1 MQNIK
6 IPWPFYR
13 MRFILQMYK
22 IFVNCDPI
30 KTTPKIFSMRKF
42 LFLSVIFLFLGCSNN
57 RVENDCF
64 PFINVN
70 ETVNL
75 DLPQFIDLQ
84 VPGGWAYTN
93 GGIQGI
99 IVYNLNGVQFKA
111 FDRFCPGQNLSSCS
125 QMIVDENLRILC
137 QCDNSEFN
145 ILNGAPLTQGVNCFA
160 NEYLVENLNGSILK
174 ISNF

>member
-1 MQNIK
+1 MIQLK
-6 IPWPFYR
+6 QY
-13 MRFILQMYK
+13 
-22 IFVNCDPI
+22 
-30 KTTPKIFSMRKF
+30 PKILSMRKF
-42 LFLSVIFLFLGCSNN
+42 LFLFVIVLFFGCSNN
-57 RVENDCF
+57 RVDNDCF

-84 VPGGWAYTN
+84 VPGGWAYTS

-99 IVYNLNGVQFKA
+99 IVYNSGVQFKA
-111 FDRFCPGQNLSSCS
+111 FDRLCPGQNPSSCS

-137 QCDNSEFN
+137 QCNDSEFN
-145 ILNGAPLTQGVNCFA
+145 ILNGSPLTQGVNCFA
-160 NEYLVENLNGSILK
+160 NEYLVENLNGSILR